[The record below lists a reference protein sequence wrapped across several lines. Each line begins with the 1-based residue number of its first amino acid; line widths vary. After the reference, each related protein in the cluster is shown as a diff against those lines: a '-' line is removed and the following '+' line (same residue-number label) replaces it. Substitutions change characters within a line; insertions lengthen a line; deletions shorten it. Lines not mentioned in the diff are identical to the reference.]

1 MSWLTG
7 CVGLALGVL
16 GFWFWD
22 IDGVMTFKPLD
33 YSPDEI
39 AGLGPAMLAL
49 NERQR
54 LLIKTVV
61 DYPEMTHGDAAKYAG
76 YGGEKAAA
84 NPDILRQCAFQAL
97 SSEKMIAALQEEVS
111 RRYRSR
117 GAIVGLNVMLEIAAD
132 PAHKDR
138 LRAADMLASRAGF
151 HSVQEHRVTH
161 TDQTGEEMVEKIRR
175 LAVVLGVDPARLLGG
190 NVSRETSVDTVK
202 VIEHEPRKPSD

>member
-1 MSWLTG
+1 MP
-7 CVGLALGVL
+7 
-16 GFWFWD
+16 
-22 IDGVMTFKPLD
+22 FKPLD

-39 AGLGPAMLAL
+39 AGLGPAMSLL

-54 LLIKTVV
+54 ILIKTLI
-61 DYPEMTHGDAAKYAG
+61 DYPGMSNVDAARHAG

-84 NPDILRQCAFQAL
+84 NPDVMKQCAFQAL
-97 SSEKMIAALQEEVS
+97 STEKMIAALQEEVS

-190 NVSRETSVDTVK
+190 NVSRETTVDAAK
-202 VIEHEPRKPSD
+202 VIEHREDE

>member
-1 MSWLTG
+1 M
-7 CVGLALGVL
+7 
-16 GFWFWD
+16 GFE
-22 IDGVMTFKPLD
+22 LHD
-33 YSPDEI
+33 YSADEI
-39 AGLGPAMLAL
+39 AALGPAMLAL

-54 LLIKTVV
+54 LLIKAVV
-61 DYPEMTHGDAAKYAG
+61 DYPAMTHCDAARYAG

-84 NPDILRQCAFQAL
+84 NPDVMKQCAFQAL
-97 SSEKMIAALQEEVS
+97 SSEKMIAALQEEIS
-111 RRYRSR
+111 RRFRSQ

-132 PAHKDR
+132 PTHKDR

-190 NVSRETSVDTVK
+190 NVEPVK
-202 VIEHEPRKPSD
+202 VIEHQESEDANGA